1 MAKFCRFCG
10 RKLRTGSERFCP
22 GCGSDLLGGNNQAS
36 QDNGNGWGQPSDDQ
50 GIWGRQAA
58 SSQGYWRPP
67 QGSSQ
72 GNQNRQPEN
81 VQNNWTPQ
89 PENVQNSWTSQPE
102 NNQNNWGTQAE
113 NNQNNWGTQLEST
126 QNNRSQ
132 QSPEGQEIHNQS
144 SQSRPRNHKL
154 RQINV
159 QGNWNQQRNPG
170 PSGVDQNSPNQ
181 QMADTGINTS
191 QPTKSQTNKK
201 PVKTK
206 NTSNAGVSVSSGS
219 SGFYLFDFL
228 TRMFR
233 KSNISVI
240 IYLILNVALVCGF
253 TVLFVPDNIPLGIV
267 IGIVLYLVSVTIAL
281 SPIGEWY
288 LRFQTRCKK
297 LKRAEDINRLEPIFR
312 EVYAKAKQKDPSLN
326 SSIQLYITDDD
337 SPNAFA
343 TGRKTVCVTRGLLN
357 MPDEQIR
364 AKLGHE
370 FGHLA
375 HKDTDLILL
384 ISVGNMF
391 VNMLVTFF
399 NIGLWFFDIIT
410 TIMCLFM
417 GGEDGFITHLFMIF
431 SRFLAVITVN
441 LLLRIWTGLGTL
453 LVMKSSRGNEFEA
466 DEFAFQ
472 LGYGDQ
478 LCALLDYFS
487 THEQKASGLFAAL
500 ASSHP
505 DSHDRIARLQQL
517 GAGYYR

>member
-89 PENVQNSWTSQPE
+89 PENVQNSWTSQP
-102 NNQNNWGTQAE
+102 E

-364 AKLGHE
+364 ATLGHE

-375 HKDTDLILL
+375 HKDTDLVMLV
-384 ISVGNMF
+384 SVGN
-391 VNMLVTFF
+391 LVISAITLILRAI
-399 NIGLWFFDIIT
+399 IGFIQLIFGIAG
-410 TIMCLFM
+410 LFM
-417 GGEDGFITHLFMIF
+417 GGRDGALTQISSVIGKWIF
-431 SRFLAVITVN
+431 TFVIAGFTK
-441 LLLRIWTGLGTL
+441 LWTKLGVM
-453 LVMKSSRGNEFEA
+453 LVMRSSRENEYGA
-466 DEFAFQ
+466 DKFAFE
-472 LGYGDQ
+472 LGYGDD
-478 LCALLDYFS
+478 LCNLLENVDS
-487 THEQKASGLFAAL
+487 LETKGLFASLMSA
-500 ASSHP
+500 HP
-505 DSHDRIARLQQL
+505 PKEKRIERLQELKYEQ
-517 GAGYYR
+517 Y

>member
-1 MAKFCRFCG
+1 MEENCG
-10 RKLRTGSERFCP
+10 PDQSDSVRAVAQICLAEITRPPRIMEMDGGSHPMTRESGDARLQAVRDTGDHRREVAREIKTGSQKMFRITGPHSRKMFRIA
-22 GCGSDLLGGNNQAS
+22 GLHNRKIIRITGVH
-36 QDNGNGWGQPSDDQ
+36 
-50 GIWGRQAA
+50 RQKIIRITGVHSWKVLRITVA
-58 SSQGYWRPP
+58 
-67 QGSSQ
+67 
-72 GNQNRQPEN
+72 
-81 VQNNWTPQ
+81 
-89 PENVQNSWTSQPE
+89 NSHRKARKYIISLPK
-102 NNQNNWGTQAE
+102 AD
-113 NNQNNWGTQLEST
+113 
-126 QNNRSQ
+126 
-132 QSPEGQEIHNQS
+132 
-144 SQSRPRNHKL
+144 HKL

-297 LKRAEDINRLEPIFR
+297 LKRTEDINRLEPIFR

-364 AKLGHE
+364 ATLGHE

>member
-1 MAKFCRFCG
+1 MEENCG
-10 RKLRTGSERFCP
+10 PDQSDSVRAVAQICLAEITRPPRIMEMDGGSHPMTRESGDARLQAVRDTGDHRREVAREIKTGSQKMFRITGPHSRKMFRIAGLHNRKIIRITGVHRQKIIRITGVHSWKVLRITVANSHRKARKYIISLPKADP
-22 GCGSDLLGGNNQAS
+22 GT
-36 QDNGNGWGQPSDDQ
+36 
-50 GIWGRQAA
+50 I
-58 SSQGYWRPP
+58 
-67 QGSSQ
+67 
-72 GNQNRQPEN
+72 
-81 VQNNWTPQ
+81 
-89 PENVQNSWTSQPE
+89 NS
-102 NNQNNWGTQAE
+102 G
-113 NNQNNWGTQLEST
+113 
-126 QNNRSQ
+126 
-132 QSPEGQEIHNQS
+132 
-144 SQSRPRNHKL
+144 
-154 RQINV
+154 
-159 QGNWNQQRNPG
+159 
-170 PSGVDQNSPNQ
+170 
-181 QMADTGINTS
+181 
-191 QPTKSQTNKK
+191 TNKK

-206 NTSNAGVSVSSGS
+206 NPSNAGVSVSSGS

-364 AKLGHE
+364 ATLGHE

-478 LCALLDYFS
+478 LCALRDYFS

>member
-1 MAKFCRFCG
+1 MAG
-10 RKLRTGSERFCP
+10 
-22 GCGSDLLGGNNQAS
+22 
-36 QDNGNGWGQPSDDQ
+36 
-50 GIWGRQAA
+50 
-58 SSQGYWRPP
+58 
-67 QGSSQ
+67 
-72 GNQNRQPEN
+72 
-81 VQNNWTPQ
+81 
-89 PENVQNSWTSQPE
+89 
-102 NNQNNWGTQAE
+102 
-113 NNQNNWGTQLEST
+113 
-126 QNNRSQ
+126 
-132 QSPEGQEIHNQS
+132 
-144 SQSRPRNHKL
+144 
-154 RQINV
+154 
-159 QGNWNQQRNPG
+159 
-170 PSGVDQNSPNQ
+170 
-181 QMADTGINTS
+181 TGINTS
-191 QPTKSQTNKK
+191 QPTKSKK
-201 PVKTK
+201 NEKTVKTK
-206 NTSNAGVSVSSGS
+206 NISNAGVSVSSGS

-233 KSNISVI
+233 RSNISVI

-364 AKLGHE
+364 ATLGHE

-391 VNMLVTFF
+391 VNMLVTSF
-399 NIGLWFFDIIT
+399 NIGLLFFDIIT

>member
-1 MAKFCRFCG
+1 MEENCG
-10 RKLRTGSERFCP
+10 PDQSDSVRAVAQICLAEITRPPRIMEMDGGSHPMTRESGDARLQAVRDTGDHRREVAREIKTGSQKMFRITGPHSRKMFRIAGLHNRKIIRITGVHRQKIIRITGVHSWKVLRITVANSHRKARKYIISLPKADP
-22 GCGSDLLGGNNQAS
+22 GTINS
-36 QDNGNGWGQPSDDQ
+36 
-50 GIWGRQAA
+50 GR
-58 SSQGYWRPP
+58 SMYR
-67 QGSSQ
+67 
-72 GNQNRQPEN
+72 E
-81 VQNNWTPQ
+81 
-89 PENVQNSWTSQPE
+89 
-102 NNQNNWGTQAE
+102 
-113 NNQNNWGTQLEST
+113 
-126 QNNRSQ
+126 
-132 QSPEGQEIHNQS
+132 
-144 SQSRPRNHKL
+144 
-154 RQINV
+154 
-159 QGNWNQQRNPG
+159 
-170 PSGVDQNSPNQ
+170 
-181 QMADTGINTS
+181 TGINTS

-364 AKLGHE
+364 ATLGHE

>member
-1 MAKFCRFCG
+1 MKQ
-10 RKLRTGSERFCP
+10 KKDIKKVLIIGSGP
-22 GCGSDLLGGNNQAS
+22 IIIGQACEFDYS
-36 QDNGNGWGQPSDDQ
+36 
-50 GIWGRQAA
+50 
-58 SSQGYWRPP
+58 
-67 QGSSQ
+67 
-72 GNQNRQPEN
+72 
-81 VQNNWTPQ
+81 
-89 PENVQNSWTSQPE
+89 
-102 NNQNNWGTQAE
+102 GTQACKA
-113 NNQNNWGTQLEST
+113 L
-126 QNNRSQ
+126 R
-132 QSPEGQEIHNQS
+132 
-144 SQSRPRNHKL
+144 KL
-154 RQINV
+154 
-159 QGNWNQQRNPG
+159 G
-170 PSGVDQNSPNQ
+170 
-181 QMADTGINTS
+181 
-191 QPTKSQTNKK
+191 
-201 PVKTK
+201 
-206 NTSNAGVSVSSGS
+206 
-219 SGFYLFDFL
+219 YE
-228 TRMFR
+228 
-233 KSNISVI
+233 
-240 IYLILNVALVCGF
+240 
-253 TVLFVPDNIPLGIV
+253 
-267 IGIVLYLVSVTIAL
+267 IVLVNSNPATIMTDPEIADATYIEPL
-281 SPIGEWY
+281 N
-288 LRFQTRCKK
+288 
-297 LKRAEDINRLEPIFR
+297 INRLEQIFR

-364 AKLGHE
+364 ATLGHE

-399 NIGLWFFDIIT
+399 NIGLWLFDIIT
-410 TIMCLFM
+410 TIMCLFK